1 MAVDLESRELGSG
14 FYIREKVKVEK
25 LCLGYQKINSRTVV
39 SMRSV
44 SEVKC

>member
-1 MAVDLESRELGSG
+1 MAVDLDSRELGSG
-14 FYIREKVKVEK
+14 FYIKEKVKVEK

-39 SMRSV
+39 SVRSV